1 MRTRLVALSADKG
14 APDLTSQ
21 GADGLPMAQALQGLQ
36 HHHRGDHLG
45 RDRRVAAALPDD
57 IGEQLRW
64 KQLVAVIGE
73 EGLHRPVGD
82 QVAHQLAASNC
93 SSAGW
98 LVGLMPASLPAGSHQ
113 REPPERHVQPDRQ
126 HRQRH
131 ARSAGSLVIPPRGI
145 DDPNYQFWLVGWS
158 KRAVPVRWRRS
169 RLRATEAE
177 RRSAIASPVASGSWT
192 VTARGGAADALGPAV
207 RTARMA
213 W

>member
-64 KQLVAVIGE
+64 KHLVAVIGE

-145 DDPNYQFWLVGWS
+145 DDPNYQFWLVGLVEAGGARQVAPIAAQS
-158 KRAVPVRWRRS
+158 DGGRAEVGDRV
-169 RLRATEAE
+169 AGGE
-177 RRSAIASPVASGSWT
+177 RVLG
-192 VTARGGAADALGPAV
+192 VTARSGAADALGPAV